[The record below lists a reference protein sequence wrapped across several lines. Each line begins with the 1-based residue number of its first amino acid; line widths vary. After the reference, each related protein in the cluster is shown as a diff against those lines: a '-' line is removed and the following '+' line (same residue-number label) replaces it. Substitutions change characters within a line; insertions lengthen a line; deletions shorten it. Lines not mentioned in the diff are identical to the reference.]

1 MPTPPVPSKPGLWVL
16 MAFEKLPGNRLVK
29 DWVLPSFSDDDA
41 RLLLGLPPNDPVYA
55 DYEVTLPMVP
65 TLRRYV
71 KGRVQIGPDDGA
83 DHPGDGVGQEVQE
96 TVDALGVGERAVQK
110 QRQDEGEQ

>member
-55 DYEVTLPMVP
+55 DYEVTPPMVP

-71 KGRVQIGPDDGA
+71 NVPIDLDEY
-83 DHPGDGVGQEVQE
+83 DYFVGSQAAQ
-96 TVDALGVGERAVQK
+96 
-110 QRQDEGEQ
+110 